1 MVSHRGLWQDVRLSW
16 SEAVEMTDY
25 EILIDGKSK
34 TVELSRTGSNIFTAK
49 IAGKPR
55 RIELYAS
62 KIDFE
67 QIFSIK
73 VDEKIYQVE
82 MCKGEQ
88 EKTISVDVEE
98 ATFKAEIRFSE
109 KKRIDTNYQPP
120 LRTRSEISGTVESTD
135 GEGAVVAPMTGR
147 IVRVYAKKGDPVM
160 ANQVLCTIEAMKMEN
175 EIASPRAGSVK
186 KVNVRDG
193 SPVSEGDVLFIVA

>member
-1 MVSHRGLWQDVRLSW
+1 M
-16 SEAVEMTDY
+16 ADY

-34 TVELSRTGSNIFTAK
+34 AVELSRTGSNIFTAK

-73 VDEKIYQVE
+73 VDGKTYQAK
-82 MCKGEQ
+82 MCKGQQ
-88 EKTISVDVEE
+88 EKAISVEVEE
-98 ATFKAEIRFSE
+98 AKFKAEIRSPE
-109 KKRIDTNYQPP
+109 KKPIYTNYQPP
-120 LRTRSEISGTVESTD
+120 LRTHSEISGTVEPTD

-147 IVRVYAKKGDPVM
+147 IVRVYVKRGDSVM

-186 KVNVRDG
+186 EVNARDG
-193 SPVSEGDVLFIVA
+193 SPVSEGDVLFIVV